1 MNERFAVEP
10 SACDSSFELKH
21 LLEKFGPCTGRYLA
35 AYPSTGWPD
44 LLRRHIET
52 WTPME
57 EMRAKRRLAQA
68 SETGALVA
76 ASRQTYDVEDTWAQN
91 AERAQ
96 RSANPFNGVVVARN
110 NAAGD
115 FVSVED
121 FEVEPTAEERVR
133 ATAGE
138 YVRASEPLLTAS
150 RDLHFIDPYFDP
162 SRNLH
167 AVVLA
172 AMLRAAGEGKCRS
185 ATLWTSEQNLNNRT
199 STAEAVRAVAG
210 IAKRSNFLFPKL
222 LRFHA
227 YTEVLG
233 GSMRIHDR
241 YLLCPRGAIRFE
253 HGFQELRGG
262 RKASVVPVPQKT
274 HSDLVTLF
282 MEDRHD
288 LQVTRLEVLVQT

>member
-10 SACDSSFELKH
+10 SACNSSFELKH
-21 LLEKFGPCTGRYLA
+21 LLEKFGPFTGRYLA
-35 AYPSTGWPD
+35 AYPSTGWQGS
-44 LLRRHIET
+44 LRRHIAT

-57 EMRAKRRLAQA
+57 EKRAKRRLDQA
-68 SETGALVA
+68 IETGALVA
-76 ASRQTYDVEDTWAQN
+76 ASRQTYDVDDTWTQN

-96 RSANPFNGVVVARN
+96 RSANPFKGVVVARLS
-110 NAAGD
+110 AAGD

-150 RDLHFIDPYFDP
+150 QELHFIDPYFNP
-162 SRNLH
+162 CMNKH

-172 AMLRAAGEGKCRS
+172 AMLRAAAEGKCRS
-185 ATLWTSEQNLNNRT
+185 ATLWTSEENLNNRA
-199 STAEAVRAVAG
+199 STAEAVRAVAD
-210 IAKRSNFLFPKL
+210 IAKRSNFLSPKL

-227 YTEVLG
+227 YTELPG
-233 GSMRIHDR
+233 GSTQIHDR

-282 MEDRHD
+282 MEWRHD
-288 LQVTRLEVLVQT
+288 LQITQLEVAV